1 MGSGCNNSMKLVRK
15 LCDDFEYS
23 FGLSE
28 RPARVSIKGSFNF
41 IGEYIFRSLEIS
53 NQIHGPVV

>member
-1 MGSGCNNSMKLVRK
+1 MKLVRK